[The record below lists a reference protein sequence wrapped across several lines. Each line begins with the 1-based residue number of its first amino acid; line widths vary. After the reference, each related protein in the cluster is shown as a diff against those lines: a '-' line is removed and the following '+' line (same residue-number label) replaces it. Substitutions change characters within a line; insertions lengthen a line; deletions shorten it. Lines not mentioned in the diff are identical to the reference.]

1 MRVGMAPANAKVDAV
16 AMATVTAMTMTTTRN
31 RLSAHTRMIRLV
43 GSASAKQRESTGGTE
58 NTVHSTL
65 IGKKILRTY
74 VCIIVTCRRKIA
86 VLSLVMFAVMAITE
100 TVTSALWCEHRL
112 VRVAGCLSRLMPA
125 LAIGMLGAADHGGFQ
140 RDKALDTWRVCFVCV
155 CVVGSVQADNP
166 AYRENS

>member
-43 GSASAKQRESTGGTE
+43 GSASAKQREIPI
-58 NTVHSTL
+58 VHSTR

-74 VCIIVTCRRKIA
+74 VCIIVTCRREIA